1 MENYLYNTEAYN
13 ATLRSELIKLSV
25 IGILLLM
32 VLIAMAVYSVVLIK
46 EDKRKKLPYVQLIG
60 VAVVSVFL
68 MLSFGR
74 SVISYS
80 KDFADEAYIQ
90 YEGPVVISKQR
101 KVVLGNIPTWY
112 DEYVVSF
119 ENNGEQITLSTRK
132 DYGKEGNI
140 ENVYIVYAQH
150 SGIILEFTE

>member
-46 EDKRKKLPYVQLIG
+46 EDKRKKFPYVQLIG

-90 YEGPVVISKQR
+90 YEGPAVISKQR
-101 KVVLGNIPTWY
+101 KVVLGNIPTGY
-112 DEYVVSF
+112 DEYVVPLKTTVSRSLYQR
-119 ENNGEQITLSTRK
+119 ERIMEKRATLR
-132 DYGKEGNI
+132 I
-140 ENVYIVYAQH
+140 YIVYAQH
-150 SGIILEFTE
+150 SGIILELTE